1 MIILSGGTGTPKLLR
16 GLRRFVMDDELTVI
30 VNTAEDITISGGL
43 VCPDID
49 TVLYLFAGILDEDRW
64 WGIRGD
70 TFHTHN
76 AMKDAGAT
84 ELLAIGDRD
93 RATHLLRTALI
104 SGGMSLT
111 GATRDIAARFGISA
125 RILPMSDG
133 HVETI
138 IRTPDGDVHFQD
150 FWVGNRGEAEVLGV
164 LQRGADEPGEEVLDA
179 IEHEDTV
186 VIGPSNPISSIGPIL
201 SMRGV
206 REALRDKRVI
216 AVSPMIGSAPVSGP
230 AGKLLRAMGFEVS
243 SGGVAQCYDDILD
256 VLVIDERDTIVP
268 SGGFEV
274 VAADTLMDTREKSE
288 SLARFILHLLR

>member
-1 MIILSGGTGTPKLLR
+1 MILLSGGTGTPKLLR
-16 GLRRFVMDDELTVI
+16 GLRRFSRDDEFTVI
-30 VNTAEDITISGGL
+30 VNTAEDITLSGGL
-43 VCPDID
+43 VCPDLD

-70 TFHTHN
+70 TFNTHD
-76 AMKDAGAT
+76 ALKDAGIT

-104 SGGMSLT
+104 SDGMSLT
-111 GATRDIAARFGISA
+111 GAMREIAERFGISA

-150 FWVGNRGEAEVLGV
+150 FWVGNRGEADVLGV
-164 LQRGADEPGEEVLDA
+164 LQRGTAEPGEDVLAALEQD
-179 IEHEDTV
+179 DTV

-206 REALRDKRVI
+206 REAVRKKRVI

-230 AGKLLRAMGFEVS
+230 AGKLMHAMGFEVS
-243 SGGVAQCYDDILD
+243 SKGVAQCYEDMLD

-268 SGGFEV
+268 SGSFDV
-274 VAADTLMDTREKSE
+274 VTADTLMDTPEKSE
-288 SLARFILHLLR
+288 SLARLIISLLR